1 MATTKAT
8 EKKTAPVSKTAT
20 TPIVKDTEAKKTTT
34 AEVKTEAVKK
44 EPAKKAPAKKAT
56 GTATKTPAKRTTA
69 KKTTKAATQ
78 TGAKK
83 TTTSTRKV
91 VTELFVQ
98 FSGYEVS
105 EEELVKRVKEAWVSE
120 GNKVS
125 SIKNI
130 SLYVKPEERKA
141 YYVINKSAAG
151 ALDI

>member
-1 MATTKAT
+1 MATTKVT

-44 EPAKKAPAKKAT
+44 AT
-56 GTATKTPAKRTTA
+56 GTAAKTTAKRTTA
-69 KKTTKAATQ
+69 KKTTKAATK
-78 TGAKK
+78 TTAKK

-91 VTELFVQ
+91 ATELFVQ

>member
-1 MATTKAT
+1 MATTKVT
-8 EKKTAPVSKTAT
+8 EKKTATVSKTAT
-20 TPIVKDTEAKKTTT
+20 TPIAKDTEAKKTTT
-34 AEVKTEAVKK
+34 AEVKTEAVKTEAVKK
-44 EPAKKAPAKKAT
+44 EPAKKAPAKKT
-56 GTATKTPAKRTTA
+56 TRTATKTTA
-69 KKTTKAATQ
+69 KKTTKAATK
-78 TGAKK
+78 TAAKK

-91 VTELFVQ
+91 ATELFVQ

-105 EEELVKRVKEAWVSE
+105 EEELIKRVKEAWVSE